1 MGDPDRKVGSPA
13 AYIDDSIAGSWR
25 QGFDRLPLPGMVK
38 PEAQQGV
45 HEVVF
50 AGDGIEMPQNVFRL
64 LIRGDLAESKV
75 GGFAFV
81 VRRVAENHKKD
92 A

>member
-1 MGDPDRKVGSPA
+1 
-13 AYIDDSIAGSWR
+13 
-25 QGFDRLPLPGMVK
+25 MVK

-64 LIRGDLAESKV
+64 LIRRHFAEAEVAVS
-75 GGFAFV
+75 GRGMEGF
-81 VRRVAENHKKD
+81 
-92 A
+92 